1 MSVLTLERV
10 SKRFDQVLA
19 VDDLSFAVA
28 TGSVFGFLGG
38 NGAGKTTSLRMV
50 LDIIRPTSGRIEVLG
65 RAPGRANAPDIGF
78 LPEERGLY
86 RQMTA
91 LDTIAYF
98 GRLKGMA
105 PADAKREGAALLDRF
120 GLAANSKMTVDK
132 LSKGMA
138 QKVQLATALVN
149 RPRLLI
155 LDEPFSGLDPV
166 NQGLLEE
173 EIRRMSA
180 TGSTVV
186 FSTHVMQHAERL
198 CDRLLLLAKGRK
210 KFEGTLEE
218 ARCELPA
225 RLALIARNDPSKLA
239 GVESAE
245 DRRRGRARLAPVGR
259 ASHTRNC
266 PWRPARAL
274 RRRAIPAA
282 ALRTISCE
290 PPRRVRP
297 HRRLGGGALMNKILL
312 VAARE
317 FRQIAGM
324 RSFWLTL
331 LIIPLSLVIGAIT
344 PQLIDKDEP
353 DRVMI
358 IDQSGGD
365 EGHALEQRLKRD
377 QDQKALNDLSRYVQ
391 RHHLEKADP
400 AALWSQHDR
409 WYGDAD
415 IQRFIAEGGVAVGQ
429 GENRAGEGQGHA

>member
-1 MSVLTLERV
+1 MSLLTLERV
-10 SKRFDQVLA
+10 TKRFDRTLA
-19 VDDLSFAVA
+19 VDDLSFSVA
-28 TGSVFGFLGG
+28 PATVFGFLGG

-65 RAPGRANAPDIGF
+65 RAPGRANAPEIGF

-98 GRLKGMA
+98 GRLKGMSA
-105 PADAKREGAALLDRF
+105 SDAKRGGAALLDRF

-180 TGSTVV
+180 AGSTVV

-198 CDRLLLLAKGRK
+198 CDRLLLLARGRK
-210 KFEGTLEE
+210 KFEGTLDE
-218 ARCELPA
+218 ARAELPA
-225 RLALIARNDPSKLA
+225 RISVIAKQDPAKLA
-239 GVESAE
+239 GVEAAE
-245 DRRRGRARLAPVGR
+245 DRGEAEGGWRRWNVRLAAGSGAGR
-259 ASHTRNC
+259 CS
-266 PWRPARAL
+266 RAL
-274 RRRAIPAA
+274 RRRAIPASSIRA
-282 ALRTISCE
+282 NAGE
-290 PPRRVRP
+290 PARRVRP
-297 HRRLGGGALMNKILL
+297 HRRLGGGVQVKNILL

-331 LIIPLSLVIGAIT
+331 ADHPALDGHRRPCAAADRQGRAGAG
-344 PQLIDKDEP
+344 DGDRP
-353 DRVMI
+353 DRRRRGPGHRAAH
-358 IDQSGGD
+358 QAGRGSRPRSATSPATSSGTISKMPTGPRC
-365 EGHALEQRLKRD
+365 GRSTTAGT
-377 QDQKALNDLSRYVQ
+377 ATPTSRNST
-391 RHHLEKADP
+391 P
-400 AALWSQHDR
+400 
-409 WYGDAD
+409 
-415 IQRFIAEGGVAVGQ
+415 
-429 GENRAGEGQGHA
+429 RAGWMPPRRRLRA